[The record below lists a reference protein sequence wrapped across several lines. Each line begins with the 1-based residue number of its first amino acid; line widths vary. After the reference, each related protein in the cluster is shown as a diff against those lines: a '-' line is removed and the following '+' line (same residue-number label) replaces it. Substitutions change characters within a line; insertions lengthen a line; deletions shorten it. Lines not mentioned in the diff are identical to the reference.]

1 MFASFSLRLGLVF
14 FIALLGLSS
23 CGGDDN
29 GGGGSVVTPPVQIDL
44 PTFDREQ
51 AYDYVAK
58 QVSFGPRVPE
68 TPAHDSCAT
77 WIKSTFDN
85 AGWTTQY
92 QIATV
97 TGFDGQPMQI
107 KNIIASLNP
116 ERKNRVLLCA
126 HWDTRRVADQDS
138 VRKDQPILGADDGG
152 SGVAVLLALA
162 EAIKTQPI
170 DLGIDIVLFDAED
183 QGESSTAT
191 TPYRRETW
199 CIGSQY
205 WSQNMHPMTQKP
217 YMGILLDMVGS
228 RGARFPKEGVSMRHA
243 PGVVNQVW
251 GEAVKLGHADLFVN
265 DRFGE
270 LVDDHV
276 FINDAARIPTID
288 IINLPTNPGANST
301 FGHYWHTHQDNMSV
315 IDKHTLGAVGDV
327 LLQVLY
333 KNAAGV
339 L

>member
-1 MFASFSLRLGLVF
+1 MFSFSSLRILFLF
-14 FIALLGLSS
+14 FIVVLGVG
-23 CGGDDN
+23 CNNDTP
-29 GGGGSVVTPPVQIDL
+29 VVEPPVKKEVKT
-44 PTFDREQ
+44 PTFDRQ
-51 AYDYVAK
+51 KAYDYVAK

-68 TPAHDSCAT
+68 TAAHDSCAA
-77 WIKSTFDN
+77 WIKTTLET

-92 QIATV
+92 QVATV
-97 TGFDGQPMQI
+97 PGFDDQPMQI
-107 KNIIASLNP
+107 KNIIASINP

-126 HWDTRRVADQDS
+126 HWDTRRVADQDT
-138 VRKDQPILGADDGG
+138 VRKEEPIVGADDGG
-152 SGVAVLLALA
+152 SGVGVLLALA
-162 EAIKTQPI
+162 EAIQQQPI

-183 QGESSTAT
+183 QGESSSSNRS
-191 TPYRRETW
+191 YRRETW

-205 WSQNMHPMTQKP
+205 WSKNMHKMAQKP

-243 PGVVNQVW
+243 AGVVNQVW
-251 GEAVKLGHADLFVN
+251 GEALQLGYSDLFVN
-265 DRFGE
+265 KLFGE

-276 FINDAARIPTID
+276 FVNDIAKIPTID
-288 IINLPTNPGANST
+288 IINLPTNPALNST
-301 FGHYWHTHQDNMSV
+301 FGHYWHTHNDNLSV

-327 LLQVLY
+327 LIQVLY